1 MRIRLCYIGVPLPFT
16 LCMGFCGGLPLS
28 GVEQEEGTLSFV
40 RRQIGKRAMSIEA
53 KPFLKWAGGKGQL
66 LSQLVAH
73 LPEVVGKEPFT
84 YIEPFVGGGAMLFY
98 MLQHFCNIRKAVI
111 NDVNEDLILTFRTIR
126 DDVEKLIKKLSLME
140 NDYLAIV
147 GQEKRSL
154 MFYDIREQYNLH
166 NGDGITRAAQLIFLN
181 KTCFN
186 GLYRVNRR
194 GQFNVPFGKYAN
206 PTICNA
212 KLLRADNQLLQSAEV
227 EICQGDYAQT
237 IQHIDG
243 LTFVYLDPP
252 YRPLDATSSFTA
264 YAKGDFN
271 DDDQRALAAFCH
283 QLSDAGCY
291 WMESN
296 ADCSAKNPEDTFFE
310 ELYMDYRIERVYA
323 SRFINANPEKRGKL
337 TELLIQNYE

>member
-1 MRIRLCYIGVPLPFT
+1 
-16 LCMGFCGGLPLS
+16 
-28 GVEQEEGTLSFV
+28 
-40 RRQIGKRAMSIEA
+40 MSIEA

-66 LSQLVAH
+66 LSQLSEH
-73 LPEVVGKEPFT
+73 LPKRISKEPFT

-98 MLQHFCNIRKAVI
+98 MLQHFGNIKKAVI
-111 NDVNEDLILTFRTIR
+111 NDVNEDLILTYRIIK
-126 DDVEKLIKKLSLME
+126 DDVETLIANLDRLEK
-140 NDYLAIV
+140 DYLSITDQN
-147 GQEKRSL
+147 GRSQI
-154 MFYDIREQYNLH
+154 FYDVRERYNQRI
-166 NGDGITRAAQLIFLN
+166 GDSVERASQLVFLN

-212 KLLRADNQLLQSAEV
+212 KLLRADSQILQSAQI
-227 EICQGDYAQT
+227 EICQGDYVQT
-237 IQHIDG
+237 MQHLDG

-271 DDDQRALAAFCH
+271 DDDQRALAGFCH
-283 QLSDAGCY
+283 QLNDAGCY

-310 ELYMDYRIERVYA
+310 ELYKDYRIERVYA

-337 TELLIQNYE
+337 TELLIKNYE

>member
-1 MRIRLCYIGVPLPFT
+1 
-16 LCMGFCGGLPLS
+16 
-28 GVEQEEGTLSFV
+28 
-40 RRQIGKRAMSIEA
+40 MSIEA

-66 LSQLVAH
+66 LSQLSEH
-73 LPEVVGKEPFT
+73 LPERISKEPFT

-98 MLQHFCNIRKAVI
+98 MLQHFNNIRKTVI
-111 NDVNEDLILTFRTIR
+111 NDVNEDLILTYRIIK
-126 DDVEKLIKKLSLME
+126 DDVETLIANLDKIEKK
-140 NDYLAIV
+140 YLAITD
-147 GQEKRSL
+147 QDKRSQL
-154 MFYDIREQYNLH
+154 FYEVREKYNQH
-166 NGDGITRAAQLIFLN
+166 IGDSIERASQLLFLN

-186 GLYRVNRR
+186 GLFRVNKK
-194 GQFNVPFGKYAN
+194 GYFNVPFGKYAN

-212 KLLRADNQLLQSAEV
+212 KQLRADSQLLQSAQV
-227 EICQGDYAQT
+227 EICLGDYAQT
-237 IQHIDG
+237 LEHIEG

-283 QLSDAGCY
+283 QLSEKECL

-310 ELYMDYRIERVYA
+310 DLYKEYRIERVYA

-337 TELLIQNYE
+337 TELVIRNYE

>member
-1 MRIRLCYIGVPLPFT
+1 
-16 LCMGFCGGLPLS
+16 
-28 GVEQEEGTLSFV
+28 
-40 RRQIGKRAMSIEA
+40 MSTEA

-66 LSQLVAH
+66 LNQLGEY
-73 LPEVVGKEPFT
+73 LPQQISEEPFT

-111 NDVNEDLILTFRTIR
+111 NDVNEDLILTYRIIK
-126 DDVEKLIKKLSLME
+126 DDVEALITNLDKYEK
-140 NDYLAIV
+140 DYLAITD
-147 GQEKRSL
+147 QEGRSQI
-154 MFYDIREQYNLH
+154 FYEVRERYNQHL
-166 NGDGITRAAQLIFLN
+166 GDSIERASQLIFLN

-212 KLLRADNQLLQSAEV
+212 KLLRADSLLLQSAQV
-227 EICQGDYAQT
+227 VISQGDYAQT
-237 IQHIDG
+237 VQHIDS

-283 QLSDAGCY
+283 QLSERGCF

-296 ADCSAKNPEDTFFE
+296 ADCSAKNPNDTFFE
-310 ELYMDYRIERVYA
+310 DLYADYKIERVYA

-337 TELLIQNYE
+337 TELLIKNYE

>member
-1 MRIRLCYIGVPLPFT
+1 
-16 LCMGFCGGLPLS
+16 
-28 GVEQEEGTLSFV
+28 
-40 RRQIGKRAMSIEA
+40 MSTEA

-66 LSQLVAH
+66 LSQLSEH
-73 LPEVVGKEPFT
+73 LPKRISKEPFT

-98 MLQHFCNIRKAVI
+98 MLQHFGNIKKAVI
-111 NDVNEDLILTFRTIR
+111 NDVNEDLILTYRIIK
-126 DDVEKLIKKLSLME
+126 DDVETLIANLDRLEK
-140 NDYLAIV
+140 DYLSITDQN
-147 GQEKRSL
+147 GRSQI
-154 MFYDIREQYNLH
+154 FYDVRERYNQRI
-166 NGDGITRAAQLIFLN
+166 GDSVERASQLVFLN

-212 KLLRADNQLLQSAEV
+212 KLLRADSQILQSAQV
-227 EICQGDYAQT
+227 EICQGDYVQT
-237 IQHIDG
+237 MQHLDG

-271 DDDQRALAAFCH
+271 DDDQRALAGFCH
-283 QLSDAGCY
+283 QLNDAGCY

-310 ELYMDYRIERVYA
+310 ELYKDYRIDRVYA

-337 TELLIQNYE
+337 TELLIKNYE

>member
-1 MRIRLCYIGVPLPFT
+1 
-16 LCMGFCGGLPLS
+16 
-28 GVEQEEGTLSFV
+28 
-40 RRQIGKRAMSIEA
+40 MSIEA

-66 LSQLVAH
+66 LSQLSEH
-73 LPEVVGKEPFT
+73 LPERISREPFT

-98 MLQHFCNIRKAVI
+98 MLQHFGNIKKAVI
-111 NDVNEDLILTFRTIR
+111 NDVNEDLILTYRIIK
-126 DDVEKLIKKLSLME
+126 DDVETLIANLDRLEK
-140 NDYLAIV
+140 DYLSITDQN
-147 GQEKRSL
+147 GRSQI
-154 MFYDIREQYNLH
+154 FYDVRERYNQRI
-166 NGDGITRAAQLIFLN
+166 GDSVERASQLVFLN

-212 KLLRADNQLLQSAEV
+212 KLLRADSQILQSAQV
-227 EICQGDYAQT
+227 EICQGDYVQT
-237 IQHIDG
+237 MQHLDG

-271 DDDQRALAAFCH
+271 DDDQRALAGFCH
-283 QLSDAGCY
+283 QLNDAGCY

-310 ELYMDYRIERVYA
+310 ELYKDYRIERVYA

-337 TELLIQNYE
+337 TELLIKNYE

>member
-1 MRIRLCYIGVPLPFT
+1 
-16 LCMGFCGGLPLS
+16 
-28 GVEQEEGTLSFV
+28 
-40 RRQIGKRAMSIEA
+40 MSAEA

-66 LSQLVAH
+66 LSQLSEY
-73 LPEVVGKEPFT
+73 LPTRISTEPFT

-98 MLQHFCNIRKAVI
+98 MLQHFSNIKKAVI
-111 NDVNEDLILTFRTIR
+111 NDVNEDLILTYRIIK
-126 DDVEKLIKKLSLME
+126 DDVETLITNLDRLEK
-140 NDYLAIV
+140 NYLAITD
-147 GQEKRSL
+147 QEGRSQV
-154 MFYDIREQYNLH
+154 FYEVRERYNQH
-166 NGDGITRAAQLIFLN
+166 IGDRIERASQLLFLN

-186 GLYRVNRR
+186 GLFRVNRR

-212 KLLRADNQLLQSAEV
+212 RILRADSELLQSAHV
-227 EICQGDYAQT
+227 EIYQGDYTKT
-237 IQHIDG
+237 IEHVEG

-271 DDDQRALAAFCH
+271 DDDQRALADFCH
-283 QLSDAGCY
+283 QLTERRCL

-310 ELYMDYRIERVYA
+310 NLYKDYRIERVYA
-323 SRFINANPEKRGKL
+323 LRAINANPSKRGKL
-337 TELLIQNYE
+337 TELLIKNYE

>member
-1 MRIRLCYIGVPLPFT
+1 MTGGGYAF
-16 LCMGFCGGLPLS
+16 FCP
-28 GVEQEEGTLSFV
+28 QPND
-40 RRQIGKRAMSIEA
+40 KRAMSIEA

-66 LSQLVAH
+66 LSQLSEH
-73 LPEVVGKEPFT
+73 LPERISKEPFT

-98 MLQHFCNIRKAVI
+98 MLQHFNNIRKAII
-111 NDVNEDLILTFRTIR
+111 NDVNEDLILTYRIIK
-126 DDVEKLIKKLSLME
+126 DDVETLIANLERLEKE
-140 NDYLAIV
+140 YLAITD
-147 GQEKRSL
+147 QDKRSQL
-154 MFYDIREQYNLH
+154 FYEVREKYNQH
-166 NGDGITRAAQLIFLN
+166 IGDCIERASQLLFLN

-186 GLYRVNRR
+186 GLFRVNKK
-194 GQFNVPFGKYAN
+194 GYFNVPYGKYAN

-212 KLLRADNQLLQSAEV
+212 KQLRTDSQLLQSAQV
-227 EICQGDYAQT
+227 EICLGDYAQT
-237 IQHIDG
+237 LKHIDG

-271 DDDQRALAAFCH
+271 DDDQRALASFCH
-283 QLSDAGCY
+283 LLSERGCL

-310 ELYMDYRIERVYA
+310 DLYKEYRIERVYA

-337 TELLIQNYE
+337 TELVIKNYE

>member
-1 MRIRLCYIGVPLPFT
+1 
-16 LCMGFCGGLPLS
+16 
-28 GVEQEEGTLSFV
+28 
-40 RRQIGKRAMSIEA
+40 MSTES

-66 LSQLVAH
+66 LSQLSEH
-73 LPEVVGKEPFT
+73 LPERICKEPFT
-84 YIEPFVGGGAMLFY
+84 YIESFVGGGAMLFY
-98 MLQHFCNIRKAVI
+98 MLQHFSNIKKAVI
-111 NDVNEDLILTFRTIR
+111 NDVNEDLILTYRTIK
-126 DDVEKLIKKLSLME
+126 DDVEVLIADLDRLEK
-140 NDYLAIV
+140 DYLAITD
-147 GQEKRSL
+147 QEGRSQL
-154 MFYDIREQYNLH
+154 FYEIRERYNQH
-166 NGDGITRAAQLIFLN
+166 IGDGVERASQLMFLN

-186 GLYRVNRR
+186 GLYRVNRK

-212 KLLRADNQLLQSAEV
+212 KHLRADSQLLQSAQV

-271 DDDQRALAAFCH
+271 DDDQRVLAAFCH
-283 QLSDAGCY
+283 QLTEKGCL

-296 ADCSAKNPEDTFFE
+296 ADCSAKNPEDRFFE
-310 ELYMDYRIERVYA
+310 ELYSNYRIERVNA
-323 SRFINANPEKRGKL
+323 ARFINANPSKRGKL
-337 TELLIQNYE
+337 TELLIKNYE

>member
-1 MRIRLCYIGVPLPFT
+1 
-16 LCMGFCGGLPLS
+16 
-28 GVEQEEGTLSFV
+28 
-40 RRQIGKRAMSIEA
+40 MSIEA

-66 LSQLVAH
+66 LSQLSEH
-73 LPEVVGKEPFT
+73 LPKRISKEPFT

-98 MLQHFCNIRKAVI
+98 MLQHFGNIKKAVI
-111 NDVNEDLILTFRTIR
+111 NDVNEDLILTYRIIK
-126 DDVEKLIKKLSLME
+126 DDVETLIANLDRLEK
-140 NDYLAIV
+140 DYLSITDQN
-147 GQEKRSL
+147 GRSQI
-154 MFYDIREQYNLH
+154 FYDVRERYNQRI
-166 NGDGITRAAQLIFLN
+166 GDSVERASRLVFLN

-212 KLLRADNQLLQSAEV
+212 KLLRADSQILQSAQV
-227 EICQGDYAQT
+227 EICQGDYVQT
-237 IQHIDG
+237 MQHLDG

-271 DDDQRALAAFCH
+271 DDDQRALAGFCH
-283 QLSDAGCY
+283 QLNDAGCY

-310 ELYMDYRIERVYA
+310 ELYKDYRIERVYA

-337 TELLIQNYE
+337 TELLIKNYE

>member
-1 MRIRLCYIGVPLPFT
+1 
-16 LCMGFCGGLPLS
+16 
-28 GVEQEEGTLSFV
+28 
-40 RRQIGKRAMSIEA
+40 MSIEA

-66 LSQLVAH
+66 LSQLSGH
-73 LPEVVGKEPFT
+73 LPDSIGKGAFI

-98 MLQHFCNIRKAVI
+98 MLQHFGNIRKAVI
-111 NDVNEDLILTFRTIR
+111 NDVNEDLMLAYRIIK
-126 DDVEKLIKKLSLME
+126 DDVEPLITNLEKIERAYLTLSDQNE
-140 NDYLAIV
+140 
-147 GQEKRSL
+147 RSQV
-154 MFYDIREQYNLH
+154 FYEIRERYNQH
-166 NGDGITRAAQLIFLN
+166 VGGDIERASQLIFLN

-186 GLYRVNRR
+186 GLFRVNKK
-194 GQFNVPFGKYAN
+194 GLFNVPFGRYAN

-212 KLLRADNQLLQSAEV
+212 ELLRADSQLLQSADV

-237 IQHIDG
+237 LQHIDG

-252 YRPLDATSSFTA
+252 YRPLDATSSFTS

-283 QLSDAGCY
+283 QLSERGCL

-310 ELYMDYRIERVYA
+310 ELYRDYRIERVYA
-323 SRFINANPEKRGKL
+323 SRSINANPNKRGKL
-337 TELLIQNYE
+337 TELLIKNYE

>member
-1 MRIRLCYIGVPLPFT
+1 
-16 LCMGFCGGLPLS
+16 
-28 GVEQEEGTLSFV
+28 
-40 RRQIGKRAMSIEA
+40 MSIEA

-66 LSQLVAH
+66 LSQLSEH
-73 LPEVVGKEPFT
+73 LPKRTSKEPFT

-98 MLQHFCNIRKAVI
+98 MLQHFGNIKKAVI
-111 NDVNEDLILTFRTIR
+111 NDVNEDLILTYRIIK
-126 DDVEKLIKKLSLME
+126 DDVETLIANLDRLEK
-140 NDYLAIV
+140 DYLSITDQN
-147 GQEKRSL
+147 GRSQI
-154 MFYDIREQYNLH
+154 FYDVRERYNQRI
-166 NGDGITRAAQLIFLN
+166 GDSVERASQLVFLN

-212 KLLRADNQLLQSAEV
+212 KLLRADSQILQSAQV
-227 EICQGDYAQT
+227 EICQGDYVQT
-237 IQHIDG
+237 MQHLDG

-271 DDDQRALAAFCH
+271 DDDQRALAGFCH
-283 QLSDAGCY
+283 QLNDAGCY

-310 ELYMDYRIERVYA
+310 ELYKDYRIERVYA

-337 TELLIQNYE
+337 TELLIKNYE

>member
-1 MRIRLCYIGVPLPFT
+1 
-16 LCMGFCGGLPLS
+16 
-28 GVEQEEGTLSFV
+28 
-40 RRQIGKRAMSIEA
+40 MSTEA

-66 LSQLVAH
+66 LSQLAAY
-73 LPEVVGKEPFT
+73 LPQKISEEPFT

-98 MLQHFCNIRKAVI
+98 MLQHFGNIQKTVI
-111 NDVNEDLILTFRTIR
+111 NDVNEDLILTYRIIK
-126 DDVEKLIKKLSLME
+126 DDVESLIANLDRLEKYYLNITDQDVRSQIFYEVRERYNQHIGDNIERASQLM
-140 NDYLAIV
+140 
-147 GQEKRSL
+147 
-154 MFYDIREQYNLH
+154 
-166 NGDGITRAAQLIFLN
+166 FLN

-194 GQFNVPFGKYAN
+194 DQFNVPFGKYAN

-212 KLLRADNQLLQSAEV
+212 KLLRADSQLLQSAQV
-227 EICQGDYAQT
+227 EIYQGDYTQT

-252 YRPLDATSSFTA
+252 YRPLDTTSSFTA

-271 DDDQRALAAFCH
+271 DNDQRALATFCR
-283 QLSDAGCY
+283 QLNDVGCY

-296 ADCSAKNPEDTFFE
+296 ADCSAKNHEDTFFE
-310 ELYMDYRIERVYA
+310 ELYKDYQIERVYA

-337 TELLIQNYE
+337 TELLIKNYE

>member
-1 MRIRLCYIGVPLPFT
+1 
-16 LCMGFCGGLPLS
+16 
-28 GVEQEEGTLSFV
+28 
-40 RRQIGKRAMSIEA
+40 MSTEA

-66 LSQLVAH
+66 LNQLGEY
-73 LPEVVGKEPFT
+73 LPQQISEEPFT

-111 NDVNEDLILTFRTIR
+111 NDVNEDLILTYRIIK
-126 DDVEKLIKKLSLME
+126 DDVEALITNLDKYEK
-140 NDYLAIV
+140 DYLAITD
-147 GQEKRSL
+147 QEGRSQI
-154 MFYDIREQYNLH
+154 FYEVRERYNQHL
-166 NGDGITRAAQLIFLN
+166 GDSIERASQLIFLN

-194 GQFNVPFGKYAN
+194 GQFNVPFGKYAH

-212 KLLRADNQLLQSAEV
+212 KLLRADSLLLQSAQV
-227 EICQGDYAQT
+227 VISQGDYAQT
-237 IQHIDG
+237 VQHIDS

-283 QLSDAGCY
+283 QLSERGCF

-296 ADCSAKNPEDTFFE
+296 ADCSAKNPNDTFFE
-310 ELYMDYRIERVYA
+310 DLYADYKIERVYA

-337 TELLIQNYE
+337 TELLIKNYE

>member
-1 MRIRLCYIGVPLPFT
+1 
-16 LCMGFCGGLPLS
+16 
-28 GVEQEEGTLSFV
+28 
-40 RRQIGKRAMSIEA
+40 MSIEA

-66 LSQLVAH
+66 LSQLSEH
-73 LPEVVGKEPFT
+73 LPKRISKEPFT

-98 MLQHFCNIRKAVI
+98 MLQHFGNIKKAVI
-111 NDVNEDLILTFRTIR
+111 NDVNEDLILTYRIIK
-126 DDVEKLIKKLSLME
+126 DDVETLIANLDRLEK
-140 NDYLAIV
+140 DYLSITDQH
-147 GQEKRSL
+147 GRSQI
-154 MFYDIREQYNLH
+154 FYEVRERYNQH
-166 NGDGITRAAQLIFLN
+166 IGDSIDRASQLIFLN

-212 KLLRADNQLLQSAEV
+212 KLLRADSQILQSAQV
-227 EICQGDYAQT
+227 EICQGDYVQT
-237 IQHIDG
+237 MQHLDG

-271 DDDQRALAAFCH
+271 DDDQRALAGFCH
-283 QLSDAGCY
+283 QLNDAGCY

-310 ELYMDYRIERVYA
+310 ELYKDYRIERVYA

-337 TELLIQNYE
+337 TELLIKNYE

>member
-1 MRIRLCYIGVPLPFT
+1 MTGGGYAF
-16 LCMGFCGGLPLS
+16 FCPHPNDKG
-28 GVEQEEGTLSFV
+28 
-40 RRQIGKRAMSIEA
+40 AMSIEA

-66 LSQLVAH
+66 LSQLSEY
-73 LPEVVGKEPFT
+73 LPVKINKEPFT

-98 MLQHFCNIRKAVI
+98 MLQHFGNIKKAVI
-111 NDVNEDLILTFRTIR
+111 NDVNEDLILTYRIIK
-126 DDVEKLIKKLSLME
+126 DNVETLITKLERFEK
-140 NDYLAIV
+140 DYLAITD
-147 GQEKRSL
+147 QDERSKL
-154 MFYDIREQYNLH
+154 FYEVRERYNQH
-166 NGDGITRAAQLIFLN
+166 IGDSIERASQLLFLN

-186 GLYRVNRR
+186 GLFRVNKK

-212 KLLRADNQLLQSAEV
+212 NVLIADCQLLQAANV
-227 EICQGDYAQT
+227 EICQGDYTQT
-237 IQHIDG
+237 IQYVNN

-264 YAKGDFN
+264 YAKDDFN
-271 DDDQRALAAFCH
+271 DDDQRALVSFCH
-283 QLSDAGCY
+283 QLSESGCL

-310 ELYMDYRIERVYA
+310 NLYKDYKIERVYA

-337 TELLIQNYE
+337 TELLIKNYE

>member
-1 MRIRLCYIGVPLPFT
+1 
-16 LCMGFCGGLPLS
+16 
-28 GVEQEEGTLSFV
+28 
-40 RRQIGKRAMSIEA
+40 MSTEA
-53 KPFLKWAGGKGQL
+53 RPFLKWAGGKSQL
-66 LSQLVAH
+66 LNQLGAY
-73 LPEVVGKEPFT
+73 LPQQISEEPFT

-111 NDVNEDLILTFRTIR
+111 NDVNEDLILTYRIIK
-126 DDVEKLIKKLSLME
+126 DDVEALITNLDKYEK
-140 NDYLAIV
+140 DYLAITD
-147 GQEKRSL
+147 QEGRSQI
-154 MFYDIREQYNLH
+154 FYEVRERYNQHL
-166 NGDGITRAAQLIFLN
+166 GDSIERASHLIFLN

-212 KLLRADNQLLQSAEV
+212 KLLRADSQLLQSAQV
-227 EICQGDYAQT
+227 VISQGDYAQT
-237 IQHIDG
+237 VQHIDG

-264 YAKGDFN
+264 YSKGDFN

-283 QLSDAGCY
+283 QLSERGCF

-296 ADCSAKNPEDTFFE
+296 ADCSAKNPNDTFFE
-310 ELYMDYRIERVYA
+310 DLYADYKIERVYA

-337 TELLIQNYE
+337 TELLIKNYE

>member
-1 MRIRLCYIGVPLPFT
+1 
-16 LCMGFCGGLPLS
+16 
-28 GVEQEEGTLSFV
+28 
-40 RRQIGKRAMSIEA
+40 MSIEA
-53 KPFLKWAGGKGQL
+53 KPFLKLAGGKGQL
-66 LSQLVAH
+66 LSQLSEH
-73 LPEVVGKEPFT
+73 LPERISKEPFT

-98 MLQHFCNIRKAVI
+98 MLQHFSNIRKAVI
-111 NDVNEDLILTFRTIR
+111 NDVNEDLILTYRIIK
-126 DDVEKLIKKLSLME
+126 DDVETLIVNLERLEKE
-140 NDYLAIV
+140 YLTITD
-147 GQEKRSL
+147 QDKRSQL
-154 MFYDIREQYNLH
+154 FYEVREKYNQH
-166 NGDGITRAAQLIFLN
+166 IGDCIERASQLLFLN

-186 GLYRVNRR
+186 GLFRVNKK
-194 GQFNVPFGKYAN
+194 GYFNVPYGKYAN

-212 KLLRADNQLLQSAEV
+212 KQLRADSQLLQSAQV
-227 EICQGDYAQT
+227 EICLGDYAQT
-237 IQHIDG
+237 LKHIDG

-283 QLSDAGCY
+283 QLSERGCL

-310 ELYMDYRIERVYA
+310 DLYKEYRIERVYA

-337 TELLIQNYE
+337 TELVIRNYE

>member
-1 MRIRLCYIGVPLPFT
+1 
-16 LCMGFCGGLPLS
+16 
-28 GVEQEEGTLSFV
+28 
-40 RRQIGKRAMSIEA
+40 MSIEA

-66 LSQLVAH
+66 LSQLSEH
-73 LPEVVGKEPFT
+73 LPERISREPFT

-98 MLQHFCNIRKAVI
+98 MLQHFGNIKKAVI
-111 NDVNEDLILTFRTIR
+111 NDINEDLILTYRTVK
-126 DDVEKLIKKLSLME
+126 DDVEALISKLAKIE
-140 NDYLAIV
+140 EDYFAIV
-147 GQEKRSL
+147 EQDKRSQL
-154 MFYDIREQYNLH
+154 FYEIREQYNQH
-166 NGDGITRAAQLIFLN
+166 DGNAIERVSQLIFLN

-186 GLYRVNRR
+186 GLFRVNKR
-194 GQFNVPFGKYAN
+194 GQFIVPFGKYAN

-212 KLLRADNQLLQSAEV
+212 EVLRADSQLLQSAQV
-227 EICQGDYAQT
+227 EICQGDYAQ
-237 IQHIDG
+237 ILRHIDG

-310 ELYMDYRIERVYA
+310 ELYKDFRIERVYA

-337 TELLIQNYE
+337 TELLIKNYE

>member
-1 MRIRLCYIGVPLPFT
+1 
-16 LCMGFCGGLPLS
+16 
-28 GVEQEEGTLSFV
+28 
-40 RRQIGKRAMSIEA
+40 MSIEA

-66 LSQLVAH
+66 LSQLSEH
-73 LPEVVGKEPFT
+73 LPERISKEPFT

-98 MLQHFCNIRKAVI
+98 MLQHFNNIRKAII
-111 NDVNEDLILTFRTIR
+111 NDVNEDLILTYRIIK
-126 DDVEKLIKKLSLME
+126 DDVETLIANLERLEKE
-140 NDYLAIV
+140 YLAITD
-147 GQEKRSL
+147 QDKRSQL
-154 MFYDIREQYNLH
+154 FYEVREKYNQH
-166 NGDGITRAAQLIFLN
+166 IGDCIERASQLLFLN

-186 GLYRVNRR
+186 GLFRVNKK
-194 GQFNVPFGKYAN
+194 GYFNVPYGKYAN

-212 KLLRADNQLLQSAEV
+212 KQLRADSQLLQSAQV
-227 EICQGDYAQT
+227 EICLGDYAQT
-237 IQHIDG
+237 LKHIDG

-271 DDDQRALAAFCH
+271 DDDQRALASFCH
-283 QLSDAGCY
+283 LLSERGCL

-310 ELYMDYRIERVYA
+310 DLYKEYRIERVYA

-337 TELLIQNYE
+337 TELVIKNYE